1 MKTRNIAAS
10 CLTVVL
16 GLLSAGTAAA
26 GTTEAPGLSHQAQ
39 PGDSTTATVTVT
51 SSDALAGESLTVLI
65 MNDDA
70 DASDP
75 ATEDVV
81 FIEQIELD
89 DAGATGLQVQL
100 PTEVLEDYD
109 IALNTA
115 AGTDRYLAPLA
126 GEEESDDGSSQEP
139 DDGSTADPDEEP
151 TTVPD
156 DGATSE
162 PEDGATGGP
171 DDGSTT
177 DPDDGQGVDGTD
189 GDGSGPGVVDGSQT
203 DADGSQTGVGAEGA
217 DGADTADGSDAAGDQ
232 SSDGFL
238 ANTGANITFGV
249 LIAFSAIA
257 VGTLL
262 VLRRRKAS

>member
-1 MKTRNIAAS
+1 MKTRNITAS
-10 CLTVVL
+10 CLAVAL

-89 DAGATGLQVQL
+89 DAGATDFHVQL
-100 PTEVLEDYD
+100 PTEVLEDYE

-115 AGTDRYLAPLA
+115 AGTDRYLAPLVGA
-126 GEEESDDGSSQEP
+126 EDPDDGSSQEP
-139 DDGSTADPDEEP
+139 DDGATSDPDEEAP
-151 TTVPD
+151 TDPDDDSTTAPD
-156 DGATSE
+156 DGV
-162 PEDGATGGP
+162 
-171 DDGSTT
+171 TT
-177 DPDDGQGVDGTD
+177 DPDDSPDDGA
-189 GDGSGPGVVDGSQT
+189 SVDGSEADTGQSGKDDATQT
-203 DADGSQTGVGAEGA
+203 DD
-217 DGADTADGSDAAGDQ
+217 DSDANLGQSASGDQ
-232 SSDGFL
+232 SSNGFL
-238 ANTGANITFGV
+238 ASTGASIIFAV
-249 LIAFSAIA
+249 LIGMTAIGA
-257 VGTLL
+257 GVFLMA
-262 VLRRRKAS
+262 RRRKTTGEQQSER

>member
-1 MKTRNIAAS
+1 MKTRNLAAS
-10 CLTVVL
+10 CLTVAL
-16 GLLSAGTAAA
+16 GLLGAGTSAAD
-26 GTTEAPGLSHQAQ
+26 TTDAPALSHQAE

-51 SSDALAGESLTVLI
+51 SSDALAGEDVTVLI

-115 AGTDRYLAPLA
+115 AGTGRYLAPLA
-126 GEEESDDGSSQEP
+126 GEEETDDGSSQEP

-162 PEDGATGGP
+162 PDDVATGAP

-177 DPDDGQGVDGTD
+177 GPDDGQGSGGT
-189 GDGSGPGVVDGSQT
+189 
-203 DADGSQTGVGAEGA
+203 EGA
-217 DGADTADGSDAAGDQ
+217 DAADGSDAAGDQ

-238 ANTGANITFGV
+238 ASTGASIIFAV
-249 LIAFSAIA
+249 LIGLIAI
-257 VGTLL
+257 GTGVFLMA
-262 VLRRRKAS
+262 RRRKTTGEHHSEDR

>member
-1 MKTRNIAAS
+1 MKTRNIAVS
-10 CLTVVL
+10 CLTVAL

-26 GTTEAPGLSHQAQ
+26 DTTDAPALSHQAQ
-39 PGDSTTATVTVT
+39 PGDSTTATVAVT

-70 DASDP
+70 DAADP

-89 DAGATGLQVQL
+89 DAGATDFHVQL

-126 GEEESDDGSSQEP
+126 GEGDP
-139 DDGSTADPDEEP
+139 DDGSTQEPDDDPTTDPDDDP
-151 TTVPD
+151 TTDPD
-156 DGATSE
+156 
-162 PEDGATGGP
+162 DGATGGP
-171 DDGSTT
+171 DDG
-177 DPDDGQGVDGTD
+177 QGGGGND
-189 GDGSGPGVVDGSQT
+189 GDGSGS
-203 DADGSQTGVGAEGA
+203 
-217 DGADTADGSDAAGDQ
+217 GSDDDSQAGDNAGQSGGSGSGSEGDSQVGDTGGDAGTEAAGDP

-238 ANTGANITFGV
+238 ANTGANITVGIV
-249 LIAFSAIA
+249 IALAAIGLGA
-257 VGTLL
+257 LL

>member
-1 MKTRNIAAS
+1 MKTRNLAAS
-10 CLTVVL
+10 CLTVAL
-16 GLLSAGTAAA
+16 GLLGAGTAAA
-26 GTTEAPGLSHQAQ
+26 DTTDAPALSHQAE
-39 PGDSTTATVTVT
+39 PGDSTTVTVTVT
-51 SSDALAGESLTVLI
+51 SSDALAGEDVTVLI

-115 AGTDRYLAPLA
+115 AGTGRYLAPLA
-126 GEEESDDGSSQEP
+126 GEEETDDGSSQEP

-162 PEDGATGGP
+162 PDDVATGAP

-177 DPDDGQGVDGTD
+177 GPDDGQGSGGT
-189 GDGSGPGVVDGSQT
+189 
-203 DADGSQTGVGAEGA
+203 EGA
-217 DGADTADGSDAAGDQ
+217 DAADGSDAAGDQ

-238 ANTGANITFGV
+238 ASTGASIIFAV
-249 LIAFSAIA
+249 LIGLIAI
-257 VGTLL
+257 GTGVFLMA
-262 VLRRRKAS
+262 RRRKTTGEHHSER